1 VLSRIRGLGTY
12 GSVDLP
18 SPESRDKVISQLR
31 ANGKTY
37 SFNKYIKKK
46 QLRVNKQLHMASY
59 LNPLSHIKGNWL
71 NAVAFVA
78 LRKIQ
83 DGLLRRA

>member
-46 QLRVNKQLHMASY
+46 QLRVNKQLHMAMY
-59 LNPLSHIKGNWL
+59 LMTLVVLYG
-71 NAVAFVA
+71 
-78 LRKIQ
+78 
-83 DGLLRRA
+83 

>member
-1 VLSRIRGLGTY
+1 MLSRIRGLGTY
-12 GSVDLP
+12 GSIDLP
-18 SPESRDKVISQLR
+18 STESRDKVISQLR

-46 QLRVNKQLHMASY
+46 TKLRVNKHLHMTSY

-71 NAVAFVA
+71 NAVH
-78 LRKIQ
+78 L
-83 DGLLRRA
+83 

>member
-1 VLSRIRGLGTY
+1 MDLLICPLQNLETKLSVNSGQMVRHIHST
-12 GSVDLP
+12 
-18 SPESRDKVISQLR
+18 
-31 ANGKTY
+31 N
-37 SFNKYIKKK
+37 IKKN